1 MVGTRQS
8 VRSAYMSAG
17 LVLASSAFL
26 CAQPAT
32 NASSTAARTP
42 RNVTMPV
49 GLATN
54 MTRAGANRMEV
65 PIKKRKVPKVVLP
78 DLKPDDP
85 LITVNGT
92 SISWGSMRRYAELLT
107 NDFELPA
114 GVTAADFE
122 EQRNNILLRHVYKLA
137 SSFIAK
143 TVLAQEA
150 VRHGLKV
157 DDATL
162 ADKQK
167 QLADQ
172 IRKSGP
178 GKEAYVKEI
187 TRPGS
192 FLWYEVKH
200 ALLVSHLTQKVIR
213 PSVKVTNAEARQY
226 RKDRKKENAEIV
238 AYNKSLRPKAEKL
251 LASIKS
257 GEATFAEVAFQESDC
272 DSSLD
277 YGEWG
282 IIKREQLRPELAE
295 VAFNMKEGT
304 LSDVVETP
312 YSFHILK
319 LNKKNTGF
327 LREGEKGPAPVVSVN
342 LAHIMLEKKELK
354 PELTVE
360 EARRELLDSRTQQA
374 VTDIRVKLVKEA
386 KIETPLNLFT
396 ESNADTGKSKQL
408 KKNK

>member
-8 VRSAYMSAG
+8 VRSVCVSAG
-17 LVLASSAFL
+17 LMLASSVAL

-32 NASSTAARTP
+32 NAPSAAARTP
-42 RNVTMPV
+42 RNVTMPA

-54 MTRAGANRMEV
+54 LTRTGANRMEV
-65 PIKKRKVPKVVLP
+65 PIKRPEVPKVALP

-92 SISWGSMRRYAELLT
+92 SISWDSMRRYAELLT
-107 NDFELPA
+107 SDFELPA

-122 EQRNNILLRHVYKLA
+122 AQRDNILMRHVYKLA

-150 VRHGLKV
+150 VRHGIKV
-157 DDATL
+157 EDGAL

-167 QLADQ
+167 QLAEQ
-172 IRKSGP
+172 IRTSGS

-200 ALLVSHLTQKVIR
+200 ALLVSRLTQEVIR
-213 PSVKVTNAEARQY
+213 PAVKITDAEVKQY
-226 RKDRKKENAEIV
+226 RQDRKKENAEIV
-238 AYNKSLRPKAEKL
+238 AYNKSLRPKAKKL

-257 GEATFAEVAFQESDC
+257 GEATFAEVAFRESDC

-327 LREGEKGPAPVVSVN
+327 LRDGEKGPPPVISVN

-354 PELTVE
+354 PELTAE
-360 EARRELLDSRTQQA
+360 EARNELINNRAQQTVA
-374 VTDIRVKLVKEA
+374 DLRVKLVKEA
-386 KIETPLNLFT
+386 KIETPLKLF
-396 ESNADTGKSKQL
+396 ADPNTNTNTPTRLKSK
-408 KKNK
+408 

>member
-1 MVGTRQS
+1 
-8 VRSAYMSAG
+8 
-17 LVLASSAFL
+17 
-26 CAQPAT
+26 
-32 NASSTAARTP
+32 
-42 RNVTMPV
+42 MPP

-65 PIKKRKVPKVVLP
+65 PIKRPEAPKVVFP

-92 SISWGSMRRYAELLT
+92 SISWDSMRRYAELLT

-114 GVTAADFE
+114 GVTTAEFE
-122 EQRNNILLRHVYKLA
+122 EQRDNILMRHVYKLA
-137 SSFIAK
+137 SSFISK

-150 VRHGLKV
+150 ARNGIKV
-157 DDATL
+157 EDTAF

-167 QLADQ
+167 QLAEQ

-200 ALLVSHLTQKVIR
+200 ALLVSRLTQEVIR
-213 PSVKVTNAEARQY
+213 PAVKVTNAEVKQY
-226 RKDRKKENAEIV
+226 QKDRKKENAEIV
-238 AYNKSLRPKAEKL
+238 AYNKSLRPRAKKL
-251 LASIKS
+251 LALIKS
-257 GEATFAEVAFQESDC
+257 GEATFAEIAFQESDC
-272 DSSLD
+272 DTSLD

-295 VAFNMKEGT
+295 VAFNMEEGT

-327 LREGEKGPAPVVSVN
+327 LRDGEKGPPPVVSVN

-354 PELTVE
+354 PELTAK
-360 EARRELLDSRTQQA
+360 EARKELLNSRTQQT
-374 VTDIRVKLVKEA
+374 VTDLRIKLVKEA
-386 KIETPLNLFT
+386 KIETPLKLFA
-396 ESNADTGKSKQL
+396 ESNTNTNKPKQL
-408 KKNK
+408 KRNW